1 MHRLNVVGFL
11 VGLLIATPLLAAEP
25 AIEGQN
31 SRAHVSA
38 FHDRLAGDVF
48 EQESLFSDFYD

>member
-1 MHRLNVVGFL
+1 MPGN
-11 VGLLIATPLLAAEP
+11 LLAP
-25 AIEGQN
+25 IEGQN